1 MLVKH
6 EAPTSGD
13 LDDMIVCN
21 VCKGHLICDP
31 ETGEEICS
39 RCGIVARE
47 NTEIAT
53 ERRAFTAEEMDKR
66 YRTGE
71 PISLMMYDMGLSSFM
86 DNKNV
91 DANGKQ
97 IQGYSE
103 IERLR
108 RLNKITVSN
117 NSKTKN
123 LNKAMREIRR
133 ITEILG
139 ISTSAAERAAYIYRK
154 ALEKDLIKGRSITAI
169 VAATIYI
176 ACKDTGTPRSMH
188 EIQDVIGNTER
199 KNIAYYYKFLL
210 REMQMHVPLPV
221 PTNSIARI
229 ADKANLSERT
239 IRKALEILELVGD
252 NALLS
257 GKNPVS
263 LAAAALYLAT
273 IETGEYTTQL
283 RIAIA
288 ADVSTVTV
296 RKRCLEIIQ
305 LVKGGSSGLLTRS
318 LEKSNDLLLEV
329 EEKQEARNG
338 NNDNFV
344 LKPEIVEVS
353 RVIPECRSVKGLFI
367 ASRQQQQQQQ
377 NSHMQPLLPDLPM
390 H

>member
-1 MLVKH
+1 MLA
-6 EAPTSGD
+6 EQDSMALCNICSGQ
-13 LDDMIVCN
+13 
-21 VCKGHLICDP
+21 LITDP
-31 ETGEEICS
+31 DTGEEVCAS
-39 RCGIVARE
+39 CGIVARE
-47 NTEIAT
+47 NLEIAA
-53 ERRAFTAEEMDKR
+53 ERRAFTLEEMDKR

-71 PISLMMYDMGLSSFM
+71 PASLMMYDMGLSSFI
-86 DNKNV
+86 DNKNI

-97 IQGYSE
+97 IHSYGE
-103 IERLR
+103 IDRLR

-139 ISTSAAERAAYIYRK
+139 IGTPVAERAAYIYRK
-154 ALEKDLIKGRSITAI
+154 ALEKGLIKGRSITGI

-176 ACKDTGTPRSMH
+176 ACKDSGTPRSIH
-188 EIQDVIGNTER
+188 EIQEVIGNADR

-210 REMQMHVPLPV
+210 REMKIHVPLPV
-221 PTNSIARI
+221 PSNSISRI
-229 ADKANLSERT
+229 ADKARLSEKT
-239 IRKALEILELVGD
+239 VRKALEVLSIVGD

-263 LAAAALYLAT
+263 LAAASLYLAT

-305 LVKGGSSGLLTRS
+305 LVKASNSKLLKV
-318 LEKSNDLLLEV
+318 EKS
-329 EEKQEARNG
+329 QEYLMSEDKPAKEQDSEQTRN
-338 NNDNFV
+338 
-344 LKPEIVEVS
+344 
-353 RVIPECRSVKGLFI
+353 VKGLFL
-367 ASRQQQQQQQ
+367 ATKQ
-377 NSHMQPLLPDLPM
+377 LPDLPV
-390 H
+390 